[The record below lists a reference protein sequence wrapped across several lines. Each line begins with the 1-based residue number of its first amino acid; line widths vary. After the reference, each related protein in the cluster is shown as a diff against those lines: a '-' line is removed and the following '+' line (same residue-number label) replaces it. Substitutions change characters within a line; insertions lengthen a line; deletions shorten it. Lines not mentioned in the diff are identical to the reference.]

1 MRKHLIMALVA
12 LMPLAIISCGGDD
25 DDVPPAQEQTSQQL
39 LARLQTNQMGIAGRP
54 YYDLNDV
61 FLDVTAPY
69 TEWDG
74 MQNSGIYHFTLFS
87 EVNPN
92 YHVDLIFDITPDMVG
107 KTIDI
112 SNLRTLSEGAR
123 IGLTCT
129 IAEAYPGDDVEQTQ
143 NFQFVAHMNMYIYKN
158 EMTCNEYQYQ
168 KEGQE
173 GKGSIKEGKLYTAKT
188 AEGVKVEITGTLSSG
203 HAFAYKGFVPNSE
216 IRYSQN

>member
-12 LMPLAIISCGGDD
+12 LMPLAIISCGDDD

-92 YHVDLIFDITPDMVG
+92 YHVDFTSTSPP
-107 KTIDI
+107 TWW
-112 SNLRTLSEGAR
+112 AR
-123 IGLTCT
+123 PLTS
-129 IAEAYPGDDVEQTQ
+129 A
-143 NFQFVAHMNMYIYKN
+143 
-158 EMTCNEYQYQ
+158 TC
-168 KEGQE
+168 
-173 GKGSIKEGKLYTAKT
+173 SPSAR
-188 AEGVKVEITGTLSSG
+188 G
-203 HAFAYKGFVPNSE
+203 HA
-216 IRYSQN
+216 